1 MAHDGDGVEI
11 VHAGAAE
18 GAVGDREPGRLDNV
32 RFNPEAGAQ
41 PQNRA
46 GILRNIGLIEGDSNG
61 HFGTPRRASG
71 DS

>member
-1 MAHDGDGVEI
+1 MAHDGDRVEI

-18 GAVGDREPGRLDNV
+18 GAVGDGKPGRLDNV
-32 RFNPEAGAQ
+32 RFDPQAGAQ

-46 GILRNIGLIEGDSNG
+46 GILRNIGLIKGDSNG
-61 HFGTPRRASG
+61 HFRTPSRVSG